1 MVYESQRIGYY
12 ERSIDTHIK
21 HGERWGWPTH
31 ILRQDIVGT
40 GAYGTGFYNK
50 PAYLLGLIIEEMTK
64 PKEKRAEWIVWFD
77 ADTIILNPAVPWTL
91 FLPPTDFD
99 EVYLLATQD
108 FNGFNAGMAI
118 LRVNEWS
125 VHVLSE
131 TIALGSLRPEVH
143 IEHFDQGAFR
153 AVFEREGYAE
163 HVLYQPHNWWNSFGL
178 AKEPYDIDAFTLHFA
193 GVDCCGQPDSKETV
207 MTRWLDIV
215 ENKPQEYA
223 VELEKT
229 KFPKQIEDYWALLKK
244 AKKMVRE
251 IDPEED
257 SPPELRTARTQ
268 LWESYLRHADNATE
282 VLISMKNV
290 EDVKARLELEP
301 GKQSEPSSKP
311 TEEAL
316 KEAELK
322 ANTSEKAKEKAQAEA
337 QKAAKSAKKEE
348 ASAKSEAT
356 NADKKEAQAKKK
368 QHKKRKTRIAGE
380 QMQ

>member
-1 MVYESQRIGYY
+1 
-12 ERSIDTHIK
+12 
-21 HGERWGWPTH
+21 
-31 ILRQDIVGT
+31 
-40 GAYGTGFYNK
+40 
-50 PAYLLGLIIEEMTK
+50 
-64 PKEKRAEWIVWFD
+64 
-77 ADTIILNPAVPWTL
+77 
-91 FLPPTDFD
+91 
-99 EVYLLATQD
+99 
-108 FNGFNAGMAI
+108 MAI

-178 AKEPYDIDAFTLHFA
+178 AREPYDTDAFTLHFA

-229 KFPKQIEDYWALLKK
+229 KFPKQVEDYWALLKK
-244 AKKMVRE
+244 AKKMVKE

-257 SPPELRTARTQ
+257 SSPELQTARTQ

-282 VLISMKNV
+282 VLMSMKKV
-290 EDVKARLELEP
+290 EDVKARLKVEP
-301 GKQSEPSSKP
+301 GKQSESSSKP
-311 TEEAL
+311 TEAS
-316 KEAELK
+316 KEGELK
-322 ANTSEKAKEKAQAEA
+322 ANTPEKAKEKAQAEA
-337 QKAAKSAKKEE
+337 QKAAESAKKEGDSRKNEEKPAKTEE
-348 ASAKSEAT
+348 ASVKSET
-356 NADKKEAQAKKK
+356 VNADKKEAQAKKK
-368 QHKKRKTRIAGE
+368 QHKKRKTRLLPRPRIAGE